1 MKLDE
6 SFAESNLLDRICE
19 LVSRVRL
26 GGGLGTSLNH
36 LKRPGVNRAGE
47 GLELWVKHF
56 LAGTIGHA
64 DEENIR
70 EIWNQCLSFHGGTNN
85 PPDVMIR
92 NSIAAE
98 VKKTE
103 SASGALQ
110 LNSSWPIRVL
120 LRDDAHITQECRDA
134 ETWTEKPFLFI
145 VGQVNPMTKSL
156 LALWIVDGR
165 CLADDE
171 TVYSS
176 LMAKARASMLT
187 LGGDATREIGKFNSV
202 DSLRRTALRVRP
214 MFALNHP
221 AKIFEIIFQQQ
232 GTKQFILNV
241 LIPTSSYLNFSESQ
255 RAKISELDENLV
267 IRDLEIQDPTD
278 RTMLM
283 NATLISGS
291 W

>member
-1 MKLDE
+1 MSLDE
-6 SFAESNLLDRICE
+6 SFAASNLLDRIYE
-19 LVSRVRL
+19 LVERVRL

-64 DEENIR
+64 DEENVR
-70 EIWNQCLSFHGGTNN
+70 EIWDQRFSFHGGTNS

-98 VKKTE
+98 IKKTE
-103 SASGALQ
+103 SATGALQ
-110 LNSSWPIRVL
+110 LNSSWPIRTL
-120 LRDDAHITQECRDA
+120 LHDDAHITQECREA
-134 ETWTEKPFLFI
+134 ETWTEKPFLFV
-145 VGQVNPMTKSL
+145 VGRVNPTNKSL
-156 LALWIVDGR
+156 MALWIVDGR

-171 TVYSS
+171 IIYSS
-176 LMAKARASMLT
+176 LMAEARAVMLT

-202 DSLRRTALRVRP
+202 DSLQRTALRVRP
-214 MFALNHP
+214 MFALDHP
-221 AKIFEIIFQQQ
+221 AKIFDGIFQPQEA
-232 GTKQFILNV
+232 KQFILNI
-241 LIPTSSYLNFSESQ
+241 LIPTSSYLEFSESQ
-255 RAKISELDENLV
+255 RQKLSKLDEELLV
-267 IRDLEIQDPTD
+267 LDLEIQDPTNIT
-278 RTMLM
+278 RLM